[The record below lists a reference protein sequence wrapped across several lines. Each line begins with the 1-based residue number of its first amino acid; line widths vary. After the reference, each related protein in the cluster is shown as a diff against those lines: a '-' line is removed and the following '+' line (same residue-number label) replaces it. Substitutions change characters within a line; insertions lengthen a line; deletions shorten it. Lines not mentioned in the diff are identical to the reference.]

1 MDCFRRCQVNNLCHS
16 QIIQCVIIYSGN
28 TGMYSGTQLCDYVR
42 ALENPDISK
51 FVHLLHQVISMLLFL
66 KSCFILLC
74 NLLSGVEQ
82 EKAYQKGTILLL
94 FNNFY
99 IKKKK
104 KEDKGQYVCMVT
116 SYGKKI

>member
-28 TGMYSGTQLCDYVR
+28 TGMYSATQLCDYVR
-42 ALENPDISK
+42 ATENPDISK
-51 FVHLLHQVISMLLFL
+51 LVHLLHQLVISMLLFL

-82 EKAYQKGTILLL
+82 EKTYQKGKDFAPL
-94 FNNFY
+94 
-99 IKKKK
+99 
-104 KEDKGQYVCMVT
+104 Q
-116 SYGKKI
+116 